1 MKLGIMQ
8 PYFMPYIGYWQLM
21 NAVDKYI
28 IYDDVNYKKGS
39 WVNRNRILNNDN
51 AEGWIYLNLN
61 LDHAS
66 PNKKFNEINVLRNE
80 HFIKKQLRSVE
91 GAYRKAPYFKEVFPL
106 LEKIFKQDEL
116 VLSKYLKHSFE
127 TINSY
132 LGIKT
137 ELIMS
142 SDIEKNNDLKL
153 EKKVIHICE
162 IMKADQYY
170 SAMGGWDLYTK
181 EEFAEH
187 GIEFIFLKAKDSIQY
202 KQFDSKFVPWLSI
215 IDVMMFN
222 SVDEIQKMLNEYE
235 LL

>member
-116 VLSKYLKHSFE
+116 VLSKYLKYSFE

-170 SAMGGWDLYTK
+170 SAMGGWDLYSK

>member
-8 PYFMPYIGYWQLM
+8 PYLMPYIGYWQMM
-21 NAVDKYI
+21 NVVDKYV

-39 WVNRNRILNNDN
+39 WSNRNRILMKGKE
-51 AEGWIYLNLN
+51 EGWAYISLPLNK
-61 LDHAS
+61 AS
-66 PNKKFNEINVLRNE
+66 QNKKYNET
-80 HFIKKQLRSVE
+80 FISDDKKMIEKLLKSI
-91 GAYRKAPYFKEVFPL
+91 YSSYCKAPFLRY
-106 LEKIFKQDEL
+106 
-116 VLSKYLKHSFE
+116 SFE
-127 TINSY
+127 KVNKYI
-132 LGIKT
+132 GIET

-142 SDIEKNNDLKL
+142 SDIKKNNELKL
-153 EKKVIHICE
+153 EKKIIHICE
-162 IMKADQYY
+162 VMKADQYY
-170 SAMGGWDLYTK
+170 SAMGGWDLYSK

-202 KQFDSKFVPWLSI
+202 KQFDNQFVPWLSI